1 MNPVAFSI
9 FGFDIRFYSFLILI
23 GVVIGYAMI
32 VKEAKRFDIS
42 SDFMFNLFFWT
53 IIIGIIGARLYYVV
67 FNWEYFSSHVGE
79 IWQIWQGG
87 LAIHGGIL
95 FGLVTISIY
104 TKKYN
109 IRLGRILDIVVIPLI
124 LAQAIGRWGNF
135 FNSEAYGAATTLSHL
150 RSMHIPEFIIR
161 GMRINGIYY
170 TPTFFYE
177 SIWCLAGFAIMLL
190 MRRRKF
196 VKIGQLTGIYM
207 VWYGVGRFFIEASR
221 TDSLIFLGF
230 KVAQLV
236 SILMIIVGIVLFV
249 RGVRK
254 GKYEDLYNEVK

>member
-23 GVVIGYAMI
+23 GVVIGYVMI

-104 TKKYN
+104 TKKHN

>member
-9 FGFDIRFYSFLILI
+9 LGFDIRFYSLLILI
-23 GVVIGYAMI
+23 GVVIGYIMI

-104 TKKYN
+104 TKKHN

-177 SIWCLAGFAIMLL
+177 SIWCLVGFAIMLL